1 MIGLAVSVLALTVSA
16 PVQCVL
22 GDDQVVQQDLH
33 DDEAPAEQES
43 PSLKAMDAAIPATAQ
58 VSLQHEF
65 CLIDI
70 LPELEEPQAEAE
82 PKNQFISKANKVFK
96 ILFCR
101 IISPNAP

>member
-1 MIGLAVSVLALTVSA
+1 MIGLAVSVLALSVST

-22 GDDQVVQQDLH
+22 EDDQVVQQDVQ
-33 DDEAPAEQES
+33 DEETPSGRET
-43 PSLKAMDAAIPATAQ
+43 PSLKAMDAIPATAQ
-58 VSLQHEF
+58 VSLQHEY

-70 LPELEEPQAEAE
+70 LPELEEPQAEPK